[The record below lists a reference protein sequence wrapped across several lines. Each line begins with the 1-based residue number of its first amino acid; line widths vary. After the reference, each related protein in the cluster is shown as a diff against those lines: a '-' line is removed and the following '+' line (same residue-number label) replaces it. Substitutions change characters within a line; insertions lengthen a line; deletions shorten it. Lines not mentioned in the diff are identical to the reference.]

1 MNEKDMVNDYL
12 SMIKG
17 SLATYA
23 NVIGETNNLELRS
36 TYQQMR
42 NQDEQRQYQLYQAA
56 LQKRYYD
63 PAAPAQP
70 NEIQQVKSQLS
81 NPMM

>member
-23 NVIGETNNLELRS
+23 GIIAETNDPELRS
-36 TYQQMR
+36 TFQQMR
-42 NQDEQRQYQLYQAA
+42 NQDEQRQYQIYQTAV
-56 LQKRYYD
+56 QKRFYI
-63 PAAPAQP
+63 PAAPAGL
-70 NEIQQVKSQLS
+70 NEIQQVKTELTG
-81 NPMM
+81 